1 MPIFV
6 KRLQCHCANAEV
18 YQRNQ
23 RTFNFSIKLQFA
35 PFTHLPMKID
45 SLQTLALQLEVL
57 VQLKECFLVFEEFR
71 TCVAEAQQDGHCD
84 SSDGDNV
91 GGAADQK
98 NRPVHSILD
107 PLIFSSDAQKIFK
120 GLSLLEKI
128 VVAIEGSE
136 LSNVKSAVAKAK
148 KYSFHVENFLM
159 AEFIEAIQNV
169 PMNFDWAKVDAY
181 LSLAFRS
188 P

>member
-1 MPIFV
+1 
-6 KRLQCHCANAEV
+6 
-18 YQRNQ
+18 
-23 RTFNFSIKLQFA
+23 
-35 PFTHLPMKID
+35 MKID